1 MKARAGWFRA
11 PLTAAILA
19 LAAALAPVTASAAT
33 RASTSGASTPASA
46 TKASTSWASAPASTS
61 KTSTSRTSAS
71 KTSSSKRLA
80 FEESELGAALAPTP
94 YMGWDTY
101 FALGGNYNEA
111 DVLEEASEM
120 VQFGLPKL
128 GYRYVWLDAGWW
140 QGKRNSKGEIEV
152 SSLQW
157 PRGIAELAATLHA
170 AGLKLGVY
178 TDAGREG
185 CGAGTA
191 GSYGHYQQD
200 MDTLARWGVDAVK
213 VDFCGGS
220 QQRLNPKK
228 TYTRIH
234 EAIVHDDPHR
244 PILLSVCDFL
254 QAGVLGFGRPPV
266 SESSFTSYTFGPE
279 VGNSWRTET
288 DVGVPGEVKFEDVLR
303 NLDADATHPE
313 AAGPGHWNDPDYLAP
328 GQGMTSAQFRTQF
341 SMWSMLAAPLMVSE
355 NLSAL
360 SPENLETIGNAEVI
374 AIDQDPAGVQGT
386 LISTSG
392 EGQVWAKPLS
402 DGSFA
407 VALLNR
413 GAESVTISTTAPAV
427 GLPSPRSSYRVR
439 NLWEHTESSTTGA
452 LSATVPAYSTVLF
465 RVYPK

>member
-1 MKARAGWFRA
+1 M
-11 PLTAAILA
+11 LA
-19 LAAALAPVTASAAT
+19 LFAATMLLPAASA
-33 RASTSGASTPASA
+33 
-46 TKASTSWASAPASTS
+46 
-61 KTSTSRTSAS
+61 SAS
-71 KTSSSKRLA
+71 KVSKRLA

-101 FALGGNYNEA
+101 FSFGGYYDESE
-111 DVLEEASEM
+111 VLEQASDM
-120 VQFGLPKL
+120 VNLGLPKL

-140 QGKRNSKGEIEV
+140 QGKRNSKGEIAV
-152 SSLQW
+152 NRSQW
-157 PRGIAELAATLHA
+157 PRAIAGLAESLHA
-170 AGLKLGVY
+170 AGFRLGVY

-185 CGAGTA
+185 CGAATA
-191 GSYGHYQQD
+191 GSYGHYKQD
-200 MDTLARWGVDAVK
+200 ANTLARWGVDAVK

-220 QQRLNPKK
+220 QQRLNPAK
-228 TYTRIH
+228 TYTRFH

-244 PILLSVCDFL
+244 PILLSVCDYL
-254 QAGVLGFGRPPV
+254 QAGVLGNNRPPV

-313 AAGPGHWNDPDYLAP
+313 AAGPGHWNDPDYLGP
-328 GQGMTSAQFRTQF
+328 GQGMTNAQFRTQF

-355 NLSAL
+355 SLSEL
-360 SPENLETIGNAEVI
+360 SKESLETISNPEVI

-392 EGQVWAKPLS
+392 EGQVWSKPLA

-407 VALLNR
+407 VALFNR
-413 GAESVTISTTAPAV
+413 GSSTISLSSSATAV
-427 GLPSPRSSYRVR
+427 GLPSASGYEVH
-439 NLWEHTESSTTGA
+439 NLWSATKSQTSGT
-452 LSATVPAYSTVLF
+452 LSATVPPYSTVLL
-465 RVYPK
+465 RVYAKR